1 MRIYI
6 MNMRALFLF
15 VVTLAFGLA
24 PFITPPFTGFD
35 PGQFPVRIDRP
46 SIQPAGYAFA
56 IWSVIYSWLFIH
68 AIAGLWKF
76 RGNPAWDSVRAP
88 LTLSIAVGA
97 VWLSIATASPIWA
110 TITIWIMAA
119 SALTAFLRADTST
132 NRWLLS
138 APLGIYA
145 GWLSAAAAVS
155 TGVLI
160 AGYGLLSDTG
170 SAVAMLALI
179 LALATTIQM
188 SKPAMP
194 IYGLTVI
201 WALVGV
207 IVVNWGQNSIVAVI
221 AASGIALMAVTLV
234 AARRAAT

>member
-6 MNMRALFLF
+6 MNIRALLL
-15 VVTLAFGLA
+15 VLVTAAFGIA
-24 PFITPPFTGFD
+24 PFVTPPFTGFD
-35 PGQFPVRIDRP
+35 PGQFPIRIDRP

-56 IWSVIYSWLFIH
+56 IWSVIYTWLFVH
-68 AIAGLWKF
+68 AVASIWKF
-76 RGNPAWDSVRAP
+76 RDNPAWDAVRPA
-88 LTLSIAVGA
+88 LILSIAVGA

-119 SALTAFLRADTST
+119 SALAAFLRADTGT

-155 TGVLI
+155 TGVLV

-179 LALATTIQM
+179 LGLATTIQM
-188 SKPAMP
+188 KKPAMP

-207 IVVNWGQNSIVAVI
+207 IAVNWSQNTTVAGI
-221 AASGIALMAVTLV
+221 AASGVAVMAVTLL
-234 AARRAAT
+234 AARRAAA

>member
-1 MRIYI
+1 M
-6 MNMRALFLF
+6 
-15 VVTLAFGLA
+15 
-24 PFITPPFTGFD
+24 
-35 PGQFPVRIDRP
+35 
-46 SIQPAGYAFA
+46 
-56 IWSVIYSWLFIH
+56 IYSWLFLH

-76 RGNPAWDSVRAP
+76 RENPVWDSVRAP

-119 SALTAFLRADTST
+119 SALTAFLRADTGT

>member
-1 MRIYI
+1 
-6 MNMRALFLF
+6 MNMRALLLF
-15 VVTLAFGLA
+15 VVTLAFGVA
-24 PFITPPFTGFD
+24 PFVTPPFTGFD

-56 IWSVIYSWLFIH
+56 IWSVIYTWLFLH

-76 RGNPAWDSVRAP
+76 RENPAWDAVRAP
-88 LTLSIAVGA
+88 LILSIAVGA

-119 SALTAFLRADTST
+119 SALTAFLRADTGT

-170 SAVAMLALI
+170 SAVAILALI
-179 LALATTIQM
+179 LALATIIQM
-188 SKPAMP
+188 KKPAMP

-201 WALVGV
+201 WALAGV
-207 IVVNWGQNSIVAVI
+207 MVVNWGQNTTVAII
-221 AASGIALMAVTLV
+221 AASGIAVMTVTLV